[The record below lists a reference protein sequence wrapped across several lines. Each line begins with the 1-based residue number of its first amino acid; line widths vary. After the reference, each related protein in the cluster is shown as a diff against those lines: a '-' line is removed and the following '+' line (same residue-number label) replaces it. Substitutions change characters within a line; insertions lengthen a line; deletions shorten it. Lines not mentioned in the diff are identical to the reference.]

1 MIVFEVIIDSP
12 NKVHV
17 NIGKIKY
24 DVPLDKHLTV
34 HALPVA

>member
-24 DVPLDKHLTV
+24 DVPNARNLTV
-34 HALPVA
+34 QTLPVA